1 MSTVRYTLEDIQDA
15 LRAVGV
21 REGGIV
27 FVTSDLGRVPGF
39 EQPSKAAILNAYLQA
54 LHDVIGPSGTI
65 VVPTAS
71 LYLCNTDIPFN
82 LAETPSKNV
91 GVFSEFVRKQPGAL
105 RSFHPF
111 VSYTALGAAASDI
124 IENVSR
130 HSYGPNTPEERLVE
144 MGARSVSIGLYPRYS
159 GSTLHQAEAAAL
171 VPYRYV
177 KEYMHPIDH
186 DGRIV
191 REQFYQYVIY
201 LDSDV
206 QRNFG
211 EQVYPILEENN
222 VISSVTLGGR
232 GKIFGYE
239 TAKLFETAKDLFL
252 KDPYAWCTH
261 PPKIRSWRN

>member
-39 EQPSKAAILNAYLQA
+39 EQPSKATILNAYLQA
-54 LHDVIGPSGTI
+54 LHDVIGPRGTI

-82 LAETPSKNV
+82 LAETPSQNV

-111 VSYTALGAAASDI
+111 VSYTALGAAARDI
-124 IENVSR
+124 IESVSR

-177 KEYMHPIDH
+177 KEYLHPIDH
-186 DGRIV
+186 NGRIV

-201 LDSDV
+201 LDSGV
-206 QRNFG
+206 ERNFG
-211 EQVYPILEENN
+211 EHIYPMLEAKGAIASKTIGE
-222 VISSVTLGGR
+222 R
-232 GKIFGYE
+232 GKIYGYD
-239 TAKLFETAKDLFL
+239 TAGLFDVAKNLL
-252 KDPYAWCTH
+252 LEDPYAWCKN
-261 PPKIRSWRN
+261 PPSIRPWQK